1 MGDISHWY
9 VGLQGPSKA
18 SADSSL
24 LRRQGCLLLEF
35 MEASAIAARDEGK

>member
-1 MGDISHWY
+1 MGKIFHWD

-24 LRRQGCLLLEF
+24 LRRQGCLLIEF
-35 MEASAIAARDEGK
+35 VEPSAIAALDEGK